1 MNRKILLPV
10 LLLAMTTN
18 AIAQKV
24 KSKEVK
30 TSYLSVPPYDISK
43 TDPSTIIAEFAMGAT
58 SFGTEK
64 LKDTKTMCVP
74 KNGGIKDVIE
84 VTTYYYEIPVSIPES
99 YFVAK
104 NPSGVIVYASEVSQ
118 PGKAVARFGFEK
130 CEYWISDRMKKDW
143 ASKGAGFKSGEKRKH
158 ETEMSNKAMEE
169 AKANVYLSFVDEAFK
184 VYTAKGK
191 GFDYTGLEAALE
203 KAQKAYAN
211 IAKSGPNQAAF
222 GMLKECIELWEK
234 DLADLDTEDKK
245 ARINKNIGKGL
256 HENCARAYM
265 YMYDIDKALEHGRDF
280 KKLFGN
286 MHTPRS
292 DAFDALMLR
301 MEMQKI
307 AVEKNSSLMEDISA
321 LNSKAKASSK
331 TSVKVA
337 KLGSSDFARLKKE
350 HLSFRRTQHA
360 GVMDSRKKEED
371 AAIASGELNPY
382 QKYVSPGVGGPA
394 IMMTMAPSPLNGFPE
409 LSELP
414 KEMCAIE
421 GLTQIIIMNNKV
433 ESVPAEIGGMASLN
447 KLNLTGNNVK
457 TLPAEIG
464 QLSNLKT
471 LKLGK
476 NPIESLPKEIAN
488 CKNLK
493 SLTLKGCKLN
503 TAAQNEL
510 AAWLPNCKIKY

>member
-158 ETEMSNKAMEE
+158 ETEMYNKAMEE

-184 VYTAKGK
+184 V
-191 GFDYTGLEAALE
+191 
-203 KAQKAYAN
+203 
-211 IAKSGPNQAAF
+211 
-222 GMLKECIELWEK
+222 
-234 DLADLDTEDKK
+234 
-245 ARINKNIGKGL
+245 
-256 HENCARAYM
+256 
-265 YMYDIDKALEHGRDF
+265 
-280 KKLFGN
+280 
-286 MHTPRS
+286 
-292 DAFDALMLR
+292 
-301 MEMQKI
+301 
-307 AVEKNSSLMEDISA
+307 
-321 LNSKAKASSK
+321 
-331 TSVKVA
+331 
-337 KLGSSDFARLKKE
+337 
-350 HLSFRRTQHA
+350 
-360 GVMDSRKKEED
+360 
-371 AAIASGELNPY
+371 
-382 QKYVSPGVGGPA
+382 
-394 IMMTMAPSPLNGFPE
+394 
-409 LSELP
+409 
-414 KEMCAIE
+414 
-421 GLTQIIIMNNKV
+421 
-433 ESVPAEIGGMASLN
+433 
-447 KLNLTGNNVK
+447 
-457 TLPAEIG
+457 
-464 QLSNLKT
+464 
-471 LKLGK
+471 
-476 NPIESLPKEIAN
+476 
-488 CKNLK
+488 
-493 SLTLKGCKLN
+493 
-503 TAAQNEL
+503 
-510 AAWLPNCKIKY
+510 